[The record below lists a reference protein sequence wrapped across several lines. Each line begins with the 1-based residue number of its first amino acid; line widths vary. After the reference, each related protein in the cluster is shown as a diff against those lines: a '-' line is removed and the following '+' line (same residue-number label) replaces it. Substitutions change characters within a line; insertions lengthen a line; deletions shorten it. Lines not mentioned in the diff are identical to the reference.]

1 MVTVTAAEP
10 QWYEY
15 QPSMDT
21 SSMKISSGDTTSIAA
36 NKIHHHEMTATEY
49 DKKEYPF
56 SYVKPSTI
64 STTPVAS
71 YAIPDA
77 YIIMS
82 YSSGVPYIHHFGKSN
97 VDSESNYIYN
107 ARVYK
112 NGYPLSK
119 VLKTIA
125 SPKFYNRVYNGVYNG
140 LYNPYNGVRHISKRE
155 PQGYPQY
162 IYHPN
167 VYATGYNYIK

>member
-15 QPSMDT
+15 EPSMDT
-21 SSMKISSGDTTSIAA
+21 ASMKISSGNTDPITA
-36 NKIHHHEMTATEY
+36 NKIHHDEMTANEY
-49 DKKEYPF
+49 NKKEYPF
-56 SYVKPSTI
+56 SYIKQSTI

-71 YAIPDA
+71 YAIPDT
-77 YIIMS
+77 YTIMS
-82 YSSGVPYIHHFGKSN
+82 YSSGVPYIQDLGKSN

-119 VLKTIA
+119 VLNAIA
-125 SPKFYNRVYNGVYNG
+125 SPKFYNRVYNGVYKG
-140 LYNPYNGVRHISKRE
+140 LYNPFNGFRHISKRE
-155 PQGYPQY
+155 PQGDPQY
-162 IYHPN
+162 IYNPN
-167 VYATGYNYIK
+167 VYTIEYSNIQ